1 MVVYFLGVCNGSS
14 GPDYDQNGP
23 MGVGVLIYISI
34 KQIQSFLVSGVT
46 IDILGECGGSTWLK
60 SPEMRESAWQLDV
73 CN

>member
-1 MVVYFLGVCNGSS
+1 MVRAAKWWRS
-14 GPDYDQNGP
+14 GGKVTVFD
-23 MGVGVLIYISI
+23 VGI